1 MTVIQ
6 LGSGKGEGGGGEW
19 EQQRHKARAT
29 YKDSTSRASEA
40 ITTEI
45 RHRLHQQSTHTVLS
59 VCPETQATQKQF
71 QLNSSWFKA

>member
-6 LGSGKGEGGGGEW
+6 LGSGKAERGEGEW
-19 EQQRHKARAT
+19 GQPRHKARPT

-45 RHRLHQQSTHTVLS
+45 RHRLHQQSAHTVPS
-59 VCPETQATQKQF
+59 VCPETQATYSNF
-71 QLNSSWFKA
+71 N